1 VSDGY
6 ILLQRQTKINIT
18 VMKKLI
24 ISLFLSVALIGGTS
38 VMAQAPAKKATKATA
53 KKEVKAEAKADTAKK
68 ATKAAPAKA
77 KKAVKK

>member
-1 VSDGY
+1 MSDGY

-38 VMAQAPAKKATKATA
+38 VMAQTSAKKATKATA
-53 KKEVKAEAKADTAKK
+53 KKEAKKEAKADTAKK
-68 ATKAAPAKA
+68 ATTTKAAA